1 MMSTFLFSVL
11 VCAIEVNHPVYPPE
25 YTLAQVDTLKESVA
39 PAMALPVEA
48 LYDLVPE
55 QSGIFYC
62 GCPNCDGGT
71 WERAGMASGMGDRS
85 NAGTAEWCS
94 PTSSTRPTGRRS

>member
-71 WERAGMASGMGDRS
+71 QEHALEWRLGMGDTVKCRYCGMVFPNEQRS
-85 NAGTAEWCS
+85 
-94 PTSSTRPTGRRS
+94 